1 MHRDKNNKKRIL
13 NRYGVIVVAM
23 ILLGVCILFSA
34 GKIVF
39 TPEGER
45 WREVGEKETVIRD
58 RVILPTR
65 GNIFTHDG
73 KLLASSE
80 PLYSIYMDF
89 WADGMKKDTLVKYVE
104 PLSKGLSAMFGDRTA
119 GQYRSLL
126 LNNFSQREKEERQI
140 EANKASGNNKKVKK
154 TGR

>member
-1 MHRDKNNKKRIL
+1 MRKDINTKKNIL
-13 NRYGVIVVAM
+13 NRYGFVVALM
-23 ILLGVCILFSA
+23 LVFAVLIVFSA

-39 TPEGER
+39 TPEGKK

-80 PLYSIYMDF
+80 PLYGIYIDF
-89 WADGMKKDTLVKYVE
+89 WADGLHKDSLIKYAE
-104 PLSKGLSAMFGDRTA
+104 PLSKGLSSMFGDRTA
-119 GQYRSLL
+119 GQ
-126 LNNFSQREKEERQI
+126 
-140 EANKASGNNKKVKK
+140 
-154 TGR
+154 